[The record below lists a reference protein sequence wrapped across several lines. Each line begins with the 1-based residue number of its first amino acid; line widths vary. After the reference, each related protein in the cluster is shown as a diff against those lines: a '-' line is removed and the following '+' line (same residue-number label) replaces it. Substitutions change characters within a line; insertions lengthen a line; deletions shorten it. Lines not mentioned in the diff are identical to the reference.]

1 MFVNQLCFLFVVCL
15 WMSFAHLS
23 VGIFPDYHEFAET
36 HHVLITYLTHL
47 L

>member
-23 VGIFPDYHEFAET
+23 VGIFPDYLMNLQK
-36 HHVLITYLTHL
+36 LIMH
-47 L
+47 